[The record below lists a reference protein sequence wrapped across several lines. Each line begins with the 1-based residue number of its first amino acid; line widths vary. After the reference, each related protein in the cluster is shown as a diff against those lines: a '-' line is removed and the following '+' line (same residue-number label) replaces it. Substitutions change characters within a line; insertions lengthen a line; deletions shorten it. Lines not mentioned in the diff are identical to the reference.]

1 MWRTKVSDTK
11 DRDYEVGFSK
21 PPKHTQ
27 FHKGRSGNPKGRARG
42 SRNASTLLDEALSE
56 RVIVAENGRRRKVTK
71 LEAVLTQLVNKA
83 AQGDHRATR
92 LLLEWTERLQLTD
105 RTGKPLTLVQLLD
118 AIGGISD
125 EEEK

>member
-1 MWRTKVSDTK
+1 VSDKK
-11 DRDYEVGFSK
+11 DCDYEVGFGK
-21 PPKHTQ
+21 PPRHTQ

-71 LEAVLTQLVNKA
+71 FEVELTQLVNKA
-83 AQGDHRATR
+83 AQGEHRSTR

-105 RTGKPLTLVQLLD
+105 RTGKPLTLVQLLE
-118 AIGGISD
+118 AIEGISD
-125 EEEK
+125 EDEK

>member
-1 MWRTKVSDTK
+1 VSDTK
-11 DRDYEVGFSK
+11 DSDYDVGFGK

-27 FHKGRSGNPKGRARG
+27 FHKGRSGNPTGRARG

-71 LEAVLTQLVNKA
+71 FEVVLTQLVNKA
-83 AQGDHRATR
+83 AQGEHRSTR

-105 RTGKPLTLVQLLD
+105 RTGKPLTLVQLLE
-118 AIGGISD
+118 AIEGISD
-125 EEEK
+125 EDEK

>member
-1 MWRTKVSDTK
+1 
-11 DRDYEVGFSK
+11 
-21 PPKHTQ
+21 
-27 FHKGRSGNPKGRARG
+27 
-42 SRNASTLLDEALSE
+42 
-56 RVIVAENGRRRKVTK
+56 
-71 LEAVLTQLVNKA
+71 VLTQLVNKA

>member
-1 MWRTKVSDTK
+1 MRDKK
-11 DRDYEVGFSK
+11 EGDYEVGYGK

-27 FHKGRSGNPKGRARG
+27 FHKGRSGNPQGRVRS

-56 RVIVAENGRRRKVTK
+56 QVVVTENGRRRKVTK
-71 LEAVLTQLVNKA
+71 FEVVLAQLVNKA

-105 RTGKPLTLVQLLD
+105 RSGQPLSLLQLLE
-118 AIGGISD
+118 AVEEVSD
-125 EEEK
+125 EDKK

>member
-1 MWRTKVSDTK
+1 VSDTK
-11 DRDYEVGFSK
+11 DSDYDVGFGK

-27 FHKGRSGNPKGRARG
+27 FHKGRSGNPTGRARG

-71 LEAVLTQLVNKA
+71 FEVVLTQLVNKA
-83 AQGDHRATR
+83 AQGEHRSTR

-105 RTGKPLTLVQLLD
+105 RTGKPLTARGTSHD
-118 AIGGISD
+118 FGGDIR
-125 EEEK
+125 

>member
-1 MWRTKVSDTK
+1 VSDTK
-11 DRDYEVGFSK
+11 DSNYEVGFGK

-42 SRNASTLLDEALSE
+42 SRNASTLLDEALRE

-71 LEAVLTQLVNKA
+71 LEVVLTQLVNKA
-83 AQGDHRATR
+83 AQGDHSATR

-105 RTGKPLTLVQLLD
+105 RAGKPLTLVQLLE
-118 AIGGISD
+118 AIEGISD
-125 EEEK
+125 EDEQ